1 MSTRLCFHPPTNG
14 LKSRTLL
21 PPIATRRADERLRP
35 IATRRADERLRLH
48 VGHPSNPPSLR
59 LYVGHLPGF
68 DCMSTPLST
77 VSSATVWTRG
87 GCARLLLY
95 ITRKMAVHRRYHHF
109 HPGFERG
116 FFYFTVFPFIVLEAA
131 HVMPQQAS
139 RTFMASSSKT
149 PAYTGFGPRVGKRKG
164 ELIARNTHV
173 ETARQLRSD
182 QVVDVR
188 THADGVTYK
197 RIKLADP
204 PNLPLVLESNSRP
217 KKKPQ
222 VDQTKLRQTQTA
234 KLTAEFE
241 EQMAYLSRKILT
253 VNEADPAM
261 GQPCPCG
268 RKELKDIVDNG
279 AVIQVEK
286 QALCEVQC
294 HNCTLYAA
302 SCKLCFAEA
311 HRTNPFHW
319 AEVWDHQAGF
329 LRRHNLTALGYPL
342 ELGHM
347 GTVCKNRLASVP
359 FVVTA
364 ETGVQRLDISFCGEV
379 IQGEDGLG
387 DRLAQLLNARLF
399 PCTFKDIE
407 SAITFNA
414 LKTVAAMD
422 YCGSLR
428 RLTDNAFTA
437 SVPGAALMIFQDM
450 YENFLR
456 CSHWWGVLTT
466 RIRSGQEHGIDK
478 LLVHRPMGNTV
489 LYCPSCPEPDFN
501 MDPKLPIQLPPE
513 LRHLKQQRST
523 LDGNFHCTM
532 STKNSDPKS
541 YSLYKGSGFFPTDA
555 ILKEQL
561 AKAPATVEKS
571 TCNYLKAVNNQ
582 DKKKFKNMEITGIV
596 NVQCSHVFVQAS
608 VDLQFG
614 ERYANVDLALAIAI
628 RQKLS
633 ECHRGEVTFSFV
645 DDDDDIDDDD
655 IDDDA
660 LPPMALTA
668 FKKNENL
675 RDLVPIVKKLRWA
688 VPALHIQ
695 GHQEDC
701 MYKFATSYMMATGH
715 FHGETAEHYWPEL
728 NQIGTQVTQ
737 MNGGRRQDV
746 ITLNHNDWNFKKMA
760 KSFALLLAQLR
771 KADVAFEKHHTNF
784 LGLSATHASRIIREN
799 WLGRSRKPD
808 LKNRKYVKSVYRHA
822 QTKVPTQ
829 LAIYENM
836 LADESAIPN
845 GFAPRNKVA
854 AFFKRGDSYTSGALE
869 KLVAQKSTHFTQAL
883 QKEVETLQDTIQNSI
898 AEWRKLQKSL
908 TPAVEARLNQLAARP
923 IHKEML
929 GLPSDFSAEDRLALN
944 LSAFE
949 KEEGDLR
956 EGAVED
962 ALMSVKLVVQTLVA
976 LRDRKRKHDSGVY
989 KNTISQKQI
998 NDTERRRDLHIARY
1012 NVAAKALIRLG
1023 RAREEEFP
1031 VLTVADTALKSRS
1044 LRRQLGDSALNRRSS
1059 LGTGCNLG
1067 WFALGRSGHST
1078 DVEDLGRRVV
1088 AASRGG
1094 QRTAVALGSAVKP
1107 RVSGSRTKKPHRK
1120 EGWLWTF
1127 KVGKMDQEELRRWMD
1142 EGDTIQWFRAEA
1154 EMERWREQVEILLAD
1169 WRTTIRSFAM
1179 YRETWT
1185 RLAEMQNPEDIGH
1198 IAYAKQKADMF
1209 SKRESEGRLLLP
1221 AHQTLGPKYGA
1232 IVEDDLD
1239 LVDFVMQR
1247 RSRHQEMLD
1256 AVLEAAKKEEANKQL
1271 AETEADE
1278 EESSEEDDQE
1288 HAWATDDED
1297 DGDGDENPDTRL
1309 RLNMLSQAL
1318 VTAGGDD
1325 DYGGGRYTRR
1335 LGPSA

>member
-1 MSTRLCFHPPTNG
+1 
-14 LKSRTLL
+14 
-21 PPIATRRADERLRP
+21 
-35 IATRRADERLRLH
+35 
-48 VGHPSNPPSLR
+48 
-59 LYVGHLPGF
+59 
-68 DCMSTPLST
+68 
-77 VSSATVWTRG
+77 
-87 GCARLLLY
+87 
-95 ITRKMAVHRRYHHF
+95 
-109 HPGFERG
+109 
-116 FFYFTVFPFIVLEAA
+116 
-131 HVMPQQAS
+131 
-139 RTFMASSSKT
+139 MASSSKT
-149 PAYTGFGPRVGKRKG
+149 PAYTGFGP
-164 ELIARNTHV
+164 
-173 ETARQLRSD
+173 QLRSD

-286 QALCEVQC
+286 QAVCEVQC
-294 HNCTLYAA
+294 HNCTLYPA

-329 LRRHNLTALGYPL
+329 FRRHNLTALGYPL

-379 IQGEDGLG
+379 IQGEDSLG
-387 DRLAQLLNARLF
+387 NRLAQLLNVRLF

-414 LKTVAAMD
+414 LKQFQIHHLESKVAAMD

-437 SVPGAALMIFQDM
+437 SVPDM

-501 MDPKLPIQLPPE
+501 MDPKIPIQLPPE

-541 YSLYKGSGFFPTDA
+541 YSLYKGSGFFPSDA
-555 ILKEQL
+555 VLKEQL

-645 DDDDDIDDDD
+645 DDKDDNDD

-660 LPPMALTA
+660 VAADGIDRVMSYDAA
-668 FKKNENL
+668 CQYSVNIVERFKKNENL

-854 AFFKRGDSYTSGALE
+854 AFLNEGILIQVEQLKLE

-908 TPAVEARLNQLAARP
+908 TPAVEPRLNQLAARP
-923 IHKEML
+923 IHKEVL

-962 ALMSVKLVVQTLVA
+962 ALMSVKLVVQNLVA

-1044 LRRQLGDSALNRRSS
+1044 LRRQLGDSALTDGAVWGQGAISVGLRSVGVATAPTSKISGEGS
-1059 LGTGCNLG
+1059 LRP
-1067 WFALGRSGHST
+1067 A
-1078 DVEDLGRRVV
+1078 
-1088 AASRGG
+1088 
-1094 QRTAVALGSAVKP
+1094 GSAVKP

-1127 KVGKMDQEELRRWMD
+1127 KVGKMDQEELCRWMD

-1185 RLAEMQNPEDIGH
+1185 RLAEMQNLEDIGH

-1256 AVLEAAKKEEANKQL
+1256 AVLEAAKKEEANKQM

-1288 HAWATDDED
+1288 HAWATDDD
-1297 DGDGDENPDTRL
+1297 DDGDGDGDENPEFA
-1309 RLNMLSQAL
+1309 Q
-1318 VTAGGDD
+1318 
-1325 DYGGGRYTRR
+1325 YTV
-1335 LGPSA
+1335 AT

>member
-1 MSTRLCFHPPTNG
+1 
-14 LKSRTLL
+14 
-21 PPIATRRADERLRP
+21 
-35 IATRRADERLRLH
+35 
-48 VGHPSNPPSLR
+48 
-59 LYVGHLPGF
+59 
-68 DCMSTPLST
+68 
-77 VSSATVWTRG
+77 
-87 GCARLLLY
+87 
-95 ITRKMAVHRRYHHF
+95 
-109 HPGFERG
+109 
-116 FFYFTVFPFIVLEAA
+116 
-131 HVMPQQAS
+131 
-139 RTFMASSSKT
+139 
-149 PAYTGFGPRVGKRKG
+149 
-164 ELIARNTHV
+164 
-173 ETARQLRSD
+173 
-182 QVVDVR
+182 
-188 THADGVTYK
+188 
-197 RIKLADP
+197 
-204 PNLPLVLESNSRP
+204 
-217 KKKPQ
+217 
-222 VDQTKLRQTQTA
+222 
-234 KLTAEFE
+234 
-241 EQMAYLSRKILT
+241 
-253 VNEADPAM
+253 M

-329 LRRHNLTALGYPL
+329 FRRHNLTALGYPL

-414 LKTVAAMD
+414 LKQFQIHHLESKVAAMD

-437 SVPGAALMIFQDM
+437 SVPDM

-555 ILKEQL
+555 VLKEQL

-614 ERYANVDLALAIAI
+614 EHYANVDLALAIAI

-655 IDDDA
+655 IDDNAIAADGIDRVMSYDA
-660 LPPMALTA
+660 ACQYSVNIVER

-854 AFFKRGDSYTSGALE
+854 AFLNEGILIQAEQLKLE

-908 TPAVEARLNQLAARP
+908 TPAVEARLNQLAARL

-1044 LRRQLGDSALNRRSS
+1044 LRRQLGDSALTDGAVWGQGAISVGSRSVGVATAPTSKISGEGS
-1059 LGTGCNLG
+1059 LRPAGTVMPH
-1067 WFALGRSGHST
+1067 R
-1078 DVEDLGRRVV
+1078 
-1088 AASRGG
+1088 RGG

-1185 RLAEMQNPEDIGH
+1185 RLAETQNPEDIGH

-1256 AVLEAAKKEEANKQL
+1256 AVLEAAKKEEANKQM

-1288 HAWATDDED
+1288 HAWATDDDD
-1297 DGDGDENPDTRL
+1297 DGNGNGNGNENPE
-1309 RLNMLSQAL
+1309 
-1318 VTAGGDD
+1318 
-1325 DYGGGRYTRR
+1325 
-1335 LGPSA
+1335 

>member
-1 MSTRLCFHPPTNG
+1 MSTRLCFHPPTTG
-14 LKSRTLL
+14 LKSRHCYHQL
-21 PPIATRRADERLRP
+21 PPGEPTSALDQLPPGEPTSALDFMSGIRAIHLALDFMSGTYQGLTASVHCVVRDGVDARRMC
-35 IATRRADERLRLH
+35 T
-48 VGHPSNPPSLR
+48 S
-59 LYVGHLPGF
+59 
-68 DCMSTPLST
+68 
-77 VSSATVWTRG
+77 
-87 GCARLLLY
+87 LLY

-116 FFYFTVFPFIVLEAA
+116 FFYFTVLRMRSPTHGAGN
-131 HVMPQQAS
+131 S
-139 RTFMASSSKT
+139 RCSSSQLSSKQNLHGVQQQD
-149 PAYTGFGPRVGKRKG
+149 PSLYRLWSTGGKAKG
-164 ELIARNTHV
+164 WW
-173 ETARQLRSD
+173 
-182 QVVDVR
+182 DVR
-188 THADGVTYK
+188 THADGGDIQEDQT
-197 RIKLADP
+197 RRP
-204 PNLPLVLESNSRP
+204 SEPPLVLESNSRP

-364 ETGVQRLDISFCGEV
+364 ETGVQRLDISFCGEA
-379 IQGEDGLG
+379 G
-387 DRLAQLLNARLF
+387 QLLNARLF

-414 LKTVAAMD
+414 LKQFQIHHLESKVAAMD

-660 LPPMALTA
+660 IAADGIDRVMSYDAA
-668 FKKNENL
+668 CQYSVNIVERFKKNENL

-760 KSFALLLAQLR
+760 KSSPQGGRGVR
-771 KADVAFEKHHTNF
+771 KASHQLSL

-854 AFFKRGDSYTSGALE
+854 AFLNEGILIQAEQLKLE

-1044 LRRQLGDSALNRRSS
+1044 LRRQLGDSALTDGAVWGQGAISVGSRSVGVATAPTSKISGEGS
-1059 LGTGCNLG
+1059 LRPAGTVMPH
-1067 WFALGRSGHST
+1067 R
-1078 DVEDLGRRVV
+1078 
-1088 AASRGG
+1088 RGG

-1278 EESSEEDDQE
+1278 EES
-1288 HAWATDDED
+1288 
-1297 DGDGDENPDTRL
+1297 
-1309 RLNMLSQAL
+1309 
-1318 VTAGGDD
+1318 
-1325 DYGGGRYTRR
+1325 
-1335 LGPSA
+1335 